1 MKPSGLLLFL
11 LIFISCTNS
20 PSIKRTQEVQHKVK
34 KIFYSPGKLKQLI
47 SYNLDGLRDSISEYY
62 NRDGYLD
69 SSMNYSNGK
78 LNGIKFYYE
87 NGGTFKNIYRSD
99 SLIQQNWYDSTDIL
113 KYSLPVSIATV
124 SKTRIKFSSGRDY
137 FDTTKTDTIEFF
149 NKGLPP
155 FNRMVTIS
163 KGISLKHLN
172 DSSYI
177 IKLSPNSEALRE
189 IKVVTAIAQNFE
201 NPLSN
206 QILFDSIYINV
217 K

>member
-1 MKPSGLLLFL
+1 MKPSRFLLFL
-11 LIFISCTNS
+11 LMLMSCTNS
-20 PSIKRTQEVQHKVK
+20 PPIRKTQEVRHKVK
-34 KIFYSPGKLKQLI
+34 KIFYSPGVIKQLI

-62 NRDGYLD
+62 DKDGYLD

-78 LNGIKFYYE
+78 LNGIKFYYGD
-87 NGGTFKNIYRSD
+87 GGTFKNIYRSD
-99 SLIQQNWYDSTDIL
+99 SLIQQNWYDSTNIL
-113 KYSLPVSIATV
+113 KYSLPVNIAAV

-177 IKLSPNSEALRE
+177 IKLSNNSEPLRE
-189 IKVVTAIAQNFE
+189 IKIVTAIAQNFE

-206 QILFDSIYINV
+206 HILFDSIYINV